1 MKKLAIALIASAALS
16 GSAVAA
22 DLPARTYTKAPM
34 MEAAPSWTGFYI
46 FGGVGGGIW
55 DADSN
60 AVTQPGG
67 VAAGDRSEIWR

>member
-60 AVTQPGG
+60 ASNPARWGG
-67 VAAGDRSEIWR
+67 ADDRSEIWR